1 MTGAATTLAGTG
13 PVYRLRGVERVYG
26 RGDARVH
33 ALDGIDLEIAAGEF
47 VVVAG
52 ASGSGK
58 TTLLQLLGALDRP
71 TAGEIAFDGRD
82 LTALG
87 PRELT
92 RIRRRELGF
101 VFQQFN
107 LIPTLRARENV
118 EAAAAPLRLAS
129 AERRARAVELLE
141 RVGLGRRT
149 RHLPDQLSGGE
160 QQRVAIARALVNAP
174 RVVLADEPTGNL
186 DSRTG
191 REVLALLR
199 ELSGD
204 GGRTMVLISH
214 DPEIAAGAGR
224 LIRLRDG
231 RVEDAPPA

>member
-1 MTGAATTLAGTG
+1 MTG

-26 RGDARVH
+26 RGDARVR
-33 ALDGIDLEIAAGEF
+33 ALDGVDLEIAAGEF

-71 TAGEIAFDGRD
+71 TAGEIAFDGLD
-82 LTALG
+82 LAALG

-118 EAAAAPLRLAS
+118 EAAAAPLRLPS
-129 AERRARAVELLE
+129 TERRARAEELLE
-141 RVGLGRRT
+141 RVGLGRRA
-149 RHLPDQLSGGE
+149 RHLPSELSGGE

-199 ELSGD
+199 ELTGE

-231 RVEDAPPA
+231 RVEDPPPA

>member
-1 MTGAATTLAGTG
+1 MTGAATTPAGS
-13 PVYRLRGVERVYG
+13 VYRLRGVERVYG
-26 RGDARVH
+26 RGEAEVR
-33 ALDGIDLEIAAGEF
+33 ALDGVDLDIGTGEF

-71 TAGEIAFDGRD
+71 TAGEIAFGGRD

-87 PRELT
+87 AEELT

-118 EAAAAPLRLAS
+118 EAAAAPLRLSS
-129 AERRARAVELLE
+129 AERRARAQELLE
-141 RVGLGRRT
+141 RVGLGPRAG
-149 RHLPDQLSGGE
+149 HLPGQLSGGE

-199 ELSGD
+199 DLGGD
-204 GGRTMVLISH
+204 GGRTMVLITH

-224 LIRLRDG
+224 LVRLRDG
-231 RVEDAPPA
+231 RVEADGPG

>member
-1 MTGAATTLAGTG
+1 MTGGATTPAGVA

-26 RGDARVH
+26 RGDARVR

-58 TTLLQLLGALDRP
+58 TTLLQLLGALDGP

-82 LTALG
+82 LATLG

-129 AERRARAVELLE
+129 AERRARAEELLE

-149 RHLPDQLSGGE
+149 RHLPGQLSGGE

-199 ELSGD
+199 ELTGE